1 MPLDNYSTVAERIEQ
16 FWVKYPNGRINT
28 QLIFQDGTRYIAQ
41 CDIYKEI
48 SDPLPFA
55 TDFAEEI
62 RTVSNRFPAENA
74 ITSAIGRAL
83 ATGDFSKFSEGVP
96 RASFEEMQRVTAT
109 SPHPQP
115 GEPMPISAAVEQT
128 LDQIATNTQP
138 AQSPQCDHGF
148 MISKMGV
155 NSKTGKSYSGFVCG
169 AKVSPCKPIWN

>member
-62 RTVSNRFPAENA
+62 RTSSNRFPAENA
-74 ITSAIGRAL
+74 ITSGIGRAL

-109 SPHPQP
+109 NLHPQQ
-115 GEPMPISAAVEQT
+115 GEPIAMAFAVEQT

-155 NSKTGKSYSGFVCG
+155 NSKTGKPYAGFVCG
-169 AKVSPCKPIWN
+169 SKVSPCKPIWN

>member
-62 RTVSNRFPAENA
+62 RTSSNRFPAENA
-74 ITSAIGRAL
+74 ITSAIGRSL

-96 RASFEEMQRVTAT
+96 RPSFEEMQRLNVKI
-109 SPHPQP
+109 PDPLP
-115 GEPMPISAAVEQT
+115 LEPTHVAIALERT
-128 LDQIATNTQP
+128 LEQIATNTQP
-138 AQSPQCDHGF
+138 SESPQCDHGF

-169 AKVSPCKPIWN
+169 SKVSPCKPIWN